1 VAAKSVRLEGYGVE
15 LTKQSFVMVFGRF
28 SVAIVTPFEEAL
40 SENSQQSVNEES
52 LEILIRSVMNGL
64 SKARSHLQEQGAEDM
79 IGGFGIF

>member
-1 VAAKSVRLEGYGVE
+1 MALSL
-15 LTKQSFVMVFGRF
+15 LSSHFWMVFGRF

-40 SENSQQSVNEES
+40 SENYRQSVNEES